1 MAQTQP
7 DYYAV
12 LGVARDAPD
21 AEITQAW
28 RRLVLVVSH
37 LPHAPA
43 DTQSHP
49 DKQQAARKSASRE
62 PSNDIVLINEARAV
76 LSDPAKRAAFDAQ
89 YEAPRPPPAAG
100 PRIREH
106 VSLEV
111 FTPYPVDDPEKYTH
125 PCRCGHEYVVTI
137 DDLEAGV
144 DVLGCPGCGE
154 YIVVEYEEVEE

>member
-21 AEITQAW
+21 SEITQAW
-28 RRLVLVVSH
+28 RRLVLV
-37 LPHAPA
+37 
-43 DTQSHP
+43 SHP
-49 DKQQAARKSASRE
+49 DKQQAAGKSASPE

-111 FTPYPVDDPEKYTH
+111 FTPHPVDEPEKYTH

>member
-1 MAQTQP
+1 MAQHPKP

-12 LGVARDAPD
+12 LGVAPDAAP

-28 RRLVLVVSH
+28 RRLVLV
-37 LPHAPA
+37 
-43 DTQSHP
+43 SHP
-49 DKQQAARKSASRE
+49 DKQAGGSKSASPE
-62 PSNDIVLINEARAV
+62 PRADIVLINEARAV
-76 LSDPAKRAAFDAQ
+76 LSDPARRAAFDAEHAETAAQ
-89 YEAPRPPPAAG
+89 PPPAAG

-106 VSLEV
+106 VSLEN
-111 FTPYPVDDPEKYTH
+111 FTPYPLDADEPEKYMY